1 MSVFGEISTN
11 IIGPIVLIVIAAVA
25 VDRVFKPDPSG
36 LSRLVIYL
44 FSPFLVLDGL
54 ANSELTAGEAGQLIA
69 MAAIVSC
76 VIGVAAWWVARLSR
90 FDRKLASS
98 FVLTAVLINAGNY
111 GIPLNHFAFGEAG
124 ADRAIIF
131 FVVTVLVSNTAGIFL
146 ASRGSV
152 STRRALLNV
161 AWAPLPYAAAIGLA
175 LNLADVEM
183 PVPVARAVSTLGD
196 AAIPAMLAIL
206 GIQLSRASIKGQI
219 KPIVMASGMR
229 LIISPLIAFALVLPL
244 GLSGLTRQVAIIQA
258 AMPTAVISGVL
269 ATEFGGDVD
278 FVTGVI
284 LVSTVAS
291 IVTLSVILS
300 ILM

>member
-1 MSVFGEISTN
+1 MSDFGEISTN
-11 IIGPIVLIVIAAVA
+11 IIGPIVLIVIAAVV
-25 VDRVFKPDPSG
+25 VDRVFAPDPSG

-44 FSPFLVLDGL
+44 FTPFLVLDGL
-54 ANSELTAGEAGQLIA
+54 ANSALTAGEAGQLVA
-69 MAAIVSC
+69 TAAIVSC
-76 VIGVAAWWVARLSR
+76 VIGVAAWWLARLSR
-90 FDRKLASS
+90 FDRKLESS

-131 FVVTVLVSNTAGIFL
+131 FVVTVLVSNTVGIFL

-175 LNLADVEM
+175 LNVADVEM

-219 KPIVMASGMR
+219 KPIMLASGMR
-229 LIISPLIAFALVLPL
+229 LVISPLIAFALVLLL
-244 GLSGLTRQVAIIQA
+244 GLSGLTRQVAIVQA

-291 IVTLSVILS
+291 MVTLSVILS